1 VTRVPQRFLKVAVFA
16 PLRALF
22 DYHCPSPRAPRG
34 LVGCRVLVPFGRGTR
49 VGVVVAVTASSTIL
63 STKVKDVLEI
73 LDDAPL
79 IERALID
86 LATWAVDYYHCP
98 PGEVFEALLATEL
111 RHGKPLREVQIATW
125 EITDA
130 GRTALTTGTAL
141 GPRQR
146 EMLGLV
152 AQHPH
157 SRDQLLAAGLTTL
170 RVASDCVRRGWLRT
184 ALAVEVA
191 ATPAIHEERFLNLN
205 AEQAAAIGILRAGRG
220 YRTCVLH
227 GITGSGKT
235 EIYLHLVRDVL
246 QKTGQAL
253 VLIPEIG
260 LTEQLVKRFEERFGA
275 AVAVI
280 HSGLSERAR
289 ATVWQRCRAQKI
301 RVLVGTRSAV
311 WMPLPNLQ
319 LIVVD
324 EEHDASYKQ
333 QEGIRYSARD
343 LAVVRAHRQGILIV
357 LGSATPSL
365 ESLANC
371 ARGKYQYVEILS
383 RARGAKLPQ
392 IQVLDV
398 RGLQLEAGIS
408 EPLQRAVRECAA
420 RGEQSL
426 LFLNRRG
433 FAPIVLCHHCGWI
446 ASCPRCD
453 ARLVLHQEQQRLRC
467 HHCGTERKINAAF
480 PEHPCGELTEYA
492 SLGVG
497 TEQLERAFPKLFP
510 GLRAIRIDRDSIRRK
525 GQLEEAFTKV
535 SAGEVD
541 ILVGTQMIAK
551 GHDFS
556 NVTLVGIVDGDSGLL
571 ATDFR
576 AEERFVQLVLQ
587 VAGRAGRGER
597 PGVVLIQSHHP
608 QHSVF
613 NFLCRGSYR
622 DFAQHALQERAA
634 AELPPHTSLVLLRA
648 EATERTLPLR
658 FLNQLATALKRT
670 LPAAVSI
677 GGPVP
682 ALMER
687 RIGKFRANL
696 LLTAEDRAV
705 LADAIRQLLAHIERM
720 PLANKLRWSLDV
732 DAHEIA

>member
-1 VTRVPQRFLKVAVFA
+1 MKRVPQHFLKVAVFA

-22 DYHCPSPRAPRG
+22 DYHCPPQRAQAEV
-34 LVGCRVLVPFGRGTR
+34 VGCRVMVPFGRGAR
-49 VGVVVAVTASSTIL
+49 VGIVVAVTSTSTIPP
-63 STKVKDVLEI
+63 TKMKNVIEF
-73 LDDAPL
+73 LDDTPL
-79 IERALID
+79 IERALLD
-86 LATWAVDYYHCP
+86 FATWAVDYYHCP
-98 PGEVFEALLATEL
+98 PGDVFEALLSTEL
-111 RHGKPLREVQIATW
+111 RHGKPLREMQIATW

-130 GRTALTTGTAL
+130 GRAVLSNVPAP

-146 EMLGLV
+146 EILCLT
-152 AQHPH
+152 AQHSR
-157 SRDQLLAAGLTTL
+157 SRDELFAAGVTTL
-170 RVASDCVRRGWLRT
+170 RVVSDCVRRGWLRT
-184 ALAVEVA
+184 ASAVAETT
-191 ATPAIHEERFLNLN
+191 TPAIREERFLTLN
-205 AEQAAAIGILRAGRG
+205 ADQATAIGILRTGTG

-246 QKTGQAL
+246 QRAGQAL
-253 VLIPEIG
+253 ILIPEIG

-289 ATVWQRCRAQKI
+289 ATVWQRCRAQEI
-301 RVLVGTRSAV
+301 RVLVGTRSAI

-324 EEHDASYKQ
+324 EEHDASFKQ

-343 LAVVRAHRQGILIV
+343 LAVARAHRQGILIV

-371 ARGKYQYVEILS
+371 TRGKYQYVEILT
-383 RARGAKLPQ
+383 RARGAALPR

-398 RGLQLEAGIS
+398 RGLTLEAGLS
-408 EPLQRAVRECAA
+408 EPLQQAIRDGAA

-446 ASCPRCD
+446 ASCSRCD
-453 ARLVLHQEQQRLRC
+453 ARLVLHAEHQRLRC
-467 HHCGTERKINAAF
+467 HHCGAERKVNAEF

-510 GLRAIRIDRDSIRRK
+510 GLRAIRIDRDSVSRK
-525 GQLEEAFTKV
+525 GQLEEAFRKV
-535 SAGEVD
+535 TAGEVD

-597 PGVVLIQSHHP
+597 RGTVLIQSHHP

-658 FLNQLATALKRT
+658 FLNQLAAALKRT
-670 LPAAVSI
+670 LPATVSI

-705 LADAIRQLLAHIERM
+705 LASAIRQLLAQIERM
-720 PLANKLRWSLDV
+720 PLANKIRWTLDV
-732 DAHEIA
+732 DAQEIS